1 MELRPRGHEAQL
13 PSRETAVDH
22 LEVVDA
28 DLGLSLCVAGME
40 VWMPV
45 VVEEHRDHD
54 SEEAAD
60 RWHVAIMAP
69 AGRRTRWVA
78 RSANLRYVPE
88 RVGLSDDPR
97 RVTQETAPG
106 PKARRGADLALA
118 GSYYEVRLADLLER
132 ARAYGKAGCGRI

>member
-1 MELRPRGHEAQL
+1 MELRPREHEAQL

-45 VVEEHRDHD
+45 
-54 SEEAAD
+54 
-60 RWHVAIMAP
+60 
-69 AGRRTRWVA
+69 
-78 RSANLRYVPE
+78 
-88 RVGLSDDPR
+88 GLSDDPR

-106 PKARRGADLALA
+106 PKARRGADLALV
-118 GSYYEVRLADLLER
+118 GSYYEARLADLLER
-132 ARAYGKAGCGRI
+132 ARVYGKAGCRRI